1 MEIPSSESAQLVR
14 NQESIYQTT
23 GKSIHT
29 SKFSYCIIRFLIN
42 SPRNLLYS
50 LCLSGDGNFHL
61 QSRVL
66 VKNIIRDPSFFGDS
80 GLFVPYQTY
89 KDYTAAAETIE
100 DSKNVSKEQDGFWKT
115 RVPVTGTR
123 RLTNPQVMVTRA

>member
-1 MEIPSSESAQLVR
+1 METPSSESAQLVH

-23 GKSIHT
+23 GKTIHT
-29 SKFSYCIIRFLIN
+29 SKSLNCIVRFLIN
-42 SPRNLLYS
+42 LPRNLLYS

-66 VKNIIRDPSFFGDS
+66 MKNVMQDPSFFGDS
-80 GLFVPYQTY
+80 GFFVPYQTY

-100 DSKNVSKEQDGFWKT
+100 DSKNVSHFHLFSIT
-115 RVPVTGTR
+115 
-123 RLTNPQVMVTRA
+123 MF